1 VPVAIRILRNEGQ
14 DNWEALRARFLL
26 EARTLQVPHPHLLHV
41 RDYGEHERLVY
52 LVTDLIEGPSLR
64 EEIVRCGAFDWPR
77 AALLAAQMLDATDLL
92 NARGGFILGVNP
104 DMVRLAHDGREERV
118 VMSTAGIASLQDV
131 LATMK
136 EQELRG
142 AEANERE
149 LPYVAPEVL
158 MGGEPSAAADVFTAA
173 VLIYQMATGTLP
185 FRAASL
191 PVLIGLMLTVSPRA
205 AGDVASTIPEAAS
218 AAIMRALAAKP
229 AERFGSA
236 REFAAALTTA

>member
-1 VPVAIRILRNEGQ
+1 
-14 DNWEALRARFLL
+14 
-26 EARTLQVPHPHLLHV
+26 
-41 RDYGEHERLVY
+41 
-52 LVTDLIEGPSLR
+52 
-64 EEIVRCGAFDWPR
+64 
-77 AALLAAQMLDATDLL
+77 
-92 NARGGFILGVNP
+92 
-104 DMVRLAHDGREERV
+104 
-118 VMSTAGIASLQDV
+118 
-131 LATMK
+131 MK

-191 PVLIGLMLTVSPRA
+191 PVLIGLMLTVLPRA